1 MGRWDEQVHAVQ
13 CDREVNH
20 QIRKDMQQVASRALE
35 SLNDKI
41 YQQRVQSKINT
52 EELRDHMT
60 RCLSH
65 EVFDPIC
72 VERKKD
78 RVVSSPRALHSSSS
92 ARSLHSSSSA
102 RSLPSSRFEHVTP
115 TPRLA
120 GRPPPRVKACAE
132 SPQYRYRSISRH

>member
-20 QIRKDMQQVASRALE
+20 QIRKDLQQVASRALE

-52 EELRDHMT
+52 GELRDHMT

-78 RVVSSPRALHSSSS
+78 RMVSSPQALHSS
-92 ARSLHSSSSA
+92 RSQQA
-102 RSLPSSRFEHVTP
+102 LPSSRFEHVTP